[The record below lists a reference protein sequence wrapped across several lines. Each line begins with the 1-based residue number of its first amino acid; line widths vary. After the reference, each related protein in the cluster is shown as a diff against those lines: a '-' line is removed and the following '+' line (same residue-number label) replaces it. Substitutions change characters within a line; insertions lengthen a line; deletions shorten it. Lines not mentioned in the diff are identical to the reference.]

1 MPKESKDGVMTD
13 LICVSDAN
21 GVRTLRFDRADKKNA
36 ITRAMYSA
44 MADGLDEANTRSDI
58 RVVVIAGSEGCFSA
72 GNDLMDF
79 MEAPPHIGG
88 GETPPVERFMMALMM
103 CEKPVIA
110 AVDGLAVG
118 IGTTLLL
125 HCDLVYATERA
136 LFTTP
141 FVNLA
146 LAPEYGSSQILP
158 GIVGRAVASE
168 MLLLGAKWD
177 VKKAEAKNLIN
188 AVLPT
193 DGFDAAVMDIAQQIT
208 QLAPGAV
215 KTAKMLINLPPEDIK
230 DRIVREG
237 GLFAE
242 QLRTDE
248 FKEAV
253 TAFMERRTPDFS
265 KFG

>member
-1 MPKESKDGVMTD
+1 MTD
-13 LICVSDAN
+13 LIRVTDAN

-36 ITRAMYSA
+36 ITRAMYTA
-44 MADGLDEANTRSDI
+44 LAEGLEAANTRSDI

-125 HCDLVYATERA
+125 HCDLVYATDRA

-177 VKKAEAKNLIN
+177 AQKAEAKNLIN
-188 AVLPT
+188 AVLPSE
-193 DGFDAAVMDIAQQIT
+193 GFDAAVMEIAQQIT

-215 KTAKMLINLPPEDIK
+215 KTAKMLITLPPEDIK
-230 DRIVREG
+230 ARIVREG

-242 QLRTDE
+242 QLRTNE

-253 TAFMERRTPDFS
+253 TAFMERRAPDFS

>member
-1 MPKESKDGVMTD
+1 MTD
-13 LICVSDAN
+13 DIQVSDEN
-21 GVRTLRFDRADKKNA
+21 RIRTIRFNRAGKKNA

-44 MADGLDEANTRSDI
+44 MAEALEGAASGDV
-58 RVVVIAGSEGCFSA
+58 RVVIIAGGDGVFSA

-88 GETPPVERFMMALMM
+88 GDMPPVERFMRALMS

-125 HCDLVYATERA
+125 HCDLVYATKRA
-136 LFTTP
+136 VFTTP

-146 LAPEYGSSQILP
+146 LAPEFGSSQLLP

-168 MLLLGAKWD
+168 LLLLGEKWD
-177 VKKAEAKNLIN
+177 AEKAAAKNL
-188 AVLPT
+188 VTDLLPQ
-193 DGFDAAVMDIAQQIT
+193 DDFEAAVVAVAEKLAG
-208 QLAPGAV
+208 LAPGAV
-215 KTAKMLINLPPEDIK
+215 KTAKMLINQPPEDLQT
-230 DRIVREG
+230 RIEREG
-237 GLFAE
+237 GLFAD

-248 FKEAV
+248 FKEAA
-253 TAFMERRTPDFS
+253 TAFMERRAPDFS
-265 KFG
+265 RFG

>member
-1 MPKESKDGVMTD
+1 MTD
-13 LICVSDAN
+13 LITVQDEARI
-21 GVRTLRFDRADKKNA
+21 RTIRMNRPDKKNA
-36 ITRAMYSA
+36 ITRPMYAA
-44 MADGLDEANTRSDI
+44 MADALNAANSDDV
-58 RVVVIAGSEGCFSA
+58 RVVILAGHPGAFSA
-72 GNDLMDF
+72 GNDLGDF

-88 GETPPVERFMMALMM
+88 GDLPPVERFMRALVG

-125 HCDLVYATERA
+125 HCDLAYATARSV
-136 LFTTP
+136 FTTP

-146 LAPEYGSSQILP
+146 LAPEFGSSQILP
-158 GIVGRAVASE
+158 GIVGRVVASE
-168 MLLLGAKWD
+168 LLLLGEKWD
-177 VKKAEAKNLIN
+177 GETAASKCLITK
-188 AVLPT
+188 VLPE
-193 DGFDAAVMDIAQQIT
+193 DDFEARVMAIASKLAS
-208 QLAPGAV
+208 LAPGAV
-215 KTAKMLINLPPEDIK
+215 KTAKMLCNLPQEDLF

-248 FKEAV
+248 FKEAA
-253 TAFMERRTPDFS
+253 TAFMERRAPDFS